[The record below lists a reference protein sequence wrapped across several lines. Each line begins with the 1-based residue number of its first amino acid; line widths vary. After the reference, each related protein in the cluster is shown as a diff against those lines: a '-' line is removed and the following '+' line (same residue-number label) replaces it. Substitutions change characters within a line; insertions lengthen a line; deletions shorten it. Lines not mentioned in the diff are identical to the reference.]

1 MGAGLDP
8 RKEWNMAIIGTF
20 KTTDTGFT
28 GTLTTLSLKVPV
40 DIRRVEKDSDKAPDY
55 RIYRQD
61 DDYEFG
67 AAWQKVSR
75 EDRPYASVKFDDP
88 DFPAPIYASLVE
100 GDTQGQYT
108 LIWSR

>member
-1 MGAGLDP
+1 
-8 RKEWNMAIIGTF
+8 MAIIGTF

-28 GTLTTLSLKVPV
+28 GTLTTLSHKVLV
-40 DIRRVEKDSDKAPDY
+40 DIRRVEKDSDKAPDF

-61 DDYEFG
+61 DNYEFG

-88 DFPAPIYASLVE
+88 GFPTPIYASLVE
-100 GDTQGQYT
+100 SDTPEKYT